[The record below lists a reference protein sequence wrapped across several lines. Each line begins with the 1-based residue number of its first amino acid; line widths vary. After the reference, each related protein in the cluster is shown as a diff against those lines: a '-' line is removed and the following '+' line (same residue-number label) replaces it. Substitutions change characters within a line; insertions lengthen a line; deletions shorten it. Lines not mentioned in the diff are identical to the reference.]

1 MKSQRNSKES
11 PKPARA
17 DRAGVARFAPAVDGT
32 GRSRGAEPTTV
43 YEIGPFRLEPENE
56 VLMRLGAAEP
66 LGRRAVSV
74 LAALVKNAR
83 KPMAKD
89 AIIDAAWPGL
99 VVEEANLS
107 VQISSIRRVLSQTPG
122 GERWIET
129 LAGRG
134 YRFVGPVVELRGGVA
149 YDAARSG
156 LGNLPEPLASFVGR
170 ERELVELKRL
180 LANNRILTLVGA
192 GGIGKTRLAVQLAA
206 EVSDAYRDGVW
217 FVDLAPLADPEL
229 VPSALAQTLEVQQA
243 PGKSLTDALCRQLKG
258 RRVLL
263 IIDNCEHVL
272 DASAQLIEALLH
284 GASEPAIIAT
294 SREQLRVEGEQIYW
308 VASLPLPDPAAALES
323 IRQSDAV
330 TLFVDRAQHQQP
342 DFELTE
348 AIAPG
353 IAQLCVRLDGI
364 PLALELAAPLVHTY
378 SIDEINGRLSDRFDA
393 LTQGRRTALPRQ
405 QTLRATLDWSYS
417 LLSDAEQSVLRNVS
431 VFRGGFTLDAAR
443 AVAADGVINKEA
455 MDDLLSRLQARS
467 LVLAGQ
473 TERGT
478 RYGILETTRA
488 YALEVLDRAGE
499 TAATQEQ
506 HAQYFR
512 AYFQNGTVDWLRQA
526 ETQWRA
532 RYCPEIDNLRAALEW
547 SLAAANDL
555 SLGVSL
561 TGSSGP
567 IWSECGLYAEGLQR
581 LNAAADAISD
591 APKRA
596 VAELWLWLGASI
608 SAVPTRAIDA
618 LQRAADLYSALRDT
632 EGSSHALVRLARVLT
647 LSGRFHE
654 AAKALAA
661 ASAASR
667 QSSPPRLRGL
677 YFSNMGVLK
686 ASSGDHAAARRHYER
701 ANDLYVQ
708 AGYNFGRIDV
718 LTNLAELSWQSGDLH
733 AAASAY
739 RQAIDTQRALRSTH
753 KFAFGYQFANLAGV
767 LTEQGKLDEALTA
780 AREALPLL
788 RDADRAFVFMD
799 HFALRAALS
808 GAIER
813 AAMLGAFTDTA
824 YAAKKLVREPNEA
837 RARERL
843 RAILEQRLDRIKV
856 KRLLADG
863 EKLTEDEAC
872 RLALE
877 D

>member
-1 MKSQRNSKES
+1 M
-11 PKPARA
+11 
-17 DRAGVARFAPAVDGT
+17 DGT

-107 VQISSIRRVLSQTPG
+107 VQISSIRRVLSQAPG

-149 YDAARSG
+149 YDAARGG

-229 VPSALAQTLEVQQA
+229 VPS
-243 PGKSLTDALCRQLKG
+243 
-258 RRVLL
+258 
-263 IIDNCEHVL
+263 

-353 IAQLCVRLDGI
+353 IAQVCVRLDGI

-499 TAATQEQ
+499 TAAIQEQ
-506 HAQYFR
+506 HAQYLR
-512 AYFQNGTVDWLRQA
+512 AYFQNATVDWLRQA

-532 RYCPEIDNLRAALEW
+532 YYCPEVDNLRAALEW

-618 LQRAADLYSALRDT
+618 LQRAADLYGALRDA

-661 ASAASR
+661 SGASR
-667 QSSPPRLRGL
+667 QSSPPRLGGL

-863 EKLTEDEAC
+863 EKLTEDEAS